1 MFCIL
6 NPYQI
11 YGLQIFP
18 SILYVVFSFSYN
30 NVFATQ
36 MSLILVNLMY
46 LFFVLFLM
54 LWRIIIVHL
63 ILVKSN
69 VSIFVLSLML
79 WRLIIVH
86 LILVKSNVSVFVLLL
101 MLWRLIIGH
110 CCQTQ
115 SHEDLFLYF
124 RRFVVLDFTF
134 RSLIYFELSFYGV
147 R

>member
-11 YGLQIFP
+11 YDLQIFP

-46 LFFVLFLM
+46 LFFVLF
-54 LWRIIIVHL
+54 
-63 ILVKSN
+63 
-69 VSIFVLSLML
+69 LML